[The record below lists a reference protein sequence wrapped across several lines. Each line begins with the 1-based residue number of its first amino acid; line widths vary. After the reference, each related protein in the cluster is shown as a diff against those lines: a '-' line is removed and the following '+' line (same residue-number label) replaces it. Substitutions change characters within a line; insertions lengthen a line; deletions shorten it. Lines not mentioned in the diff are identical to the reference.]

1 MPLEDR
7 VWADYTA
14 SYIRSLYLMI
24 PTPYRLSVK
33 ILECWDFTA
42 RYVGER
48 RHGKRERGVR
58 MRALLCHCH
67 HHLEAED
74 DDALCA
80 VVREHLISRH
90 PALEPSEV
98 QVREIV
104 STRAYDI
111 EYVEEEFAFEPY

>member
-1 MPLEDR
+1 MLE
-7 VWADYTA
+7 
-14 SYIRSLYLMI
+14 
-24 PTPYRLSVK
+24 K
-33 ILECWDFTA
+33 
-42 RYVGER
+42 
-48 RHGKRERGVR
+48 GVER

-90 PALEPSEV
+90 PALEPSEDQV
-98 QVREIV
+98 QEIV

-111 EYVEEEFAFEPY
+111 EDAEEEFVFEPFHGG